1 MTYGSPLTR
10 RKLLAAIGG
19 VGLLAVGPRVVGAL
33 GHDPAFTQYTY
44 AQSTGPN
51 LRVAWYERYNGTLA
65 EESNR
70 FTDGAP
76 LTNDSDSFN
85 ASGDDGRFV
94 DVTGPDAVAAGP
106 VLSIPN
112 AQPGDGGLLLIGL
125 RADGADARAWL
136 SIEAYEFAENS
147 LTEPERTGGDGTTD
161 GTATD
166 AGELQDYVDVE
177 CWYDTG
183 RLGVGSCNGRRDFSE
198 EAFVASGTLAEVSDA
213 LSGGVPLTFGLV
225 GDPCIDAGTQ
235 RCLALRWRIDPS
247 VTNVIQSDSARLDIA
262 FAATACDETTN
273 PFGGGE

>member
-1 MTYGSPLTR
+1 MTHGSPLTR

-19 VGLLAVGPRVVGAL
+19 VGLLAAGPRVVGAM
-33 GHDPAFTQYTY
+33 GHDPAFTRYTY

-51 LRVAWYERYNGTLA
+51 LRVAWYERYNGTLT

-85 ASGDDGRFV
+85 ASGDAGRFV
-94 DVTGPDAVAAGP
+94 DVTGSDAVAAGP

-112 AQPGDGGLLLIGL
+112 AQPGDEGLLLIGL
-125 RADGADARAWL
+125 RAEGADARAWL
-136 SIEAYEFAENS
+136 SIEASEFAENS
-147 LTEPERTGGDGTTD
+147 LVEPERAAGDTT
-161 GTATD
+161 TD
-166 AGELQDYVDVE
+166 AGELQHHVDVE

-183 RLGVGSCNGRRDFSE
+183 RLGVGGCNGRRDFSE
-198 EAFVASGTLAEVSDA
+198 EAVVAAGTLAEVSDA
-213 LSGGVPLTFGLV
+213 LAGGVPLTFGLV
-225 GDPCIDAGTQ
+225 DDPCIDAETQ

>member
-44 AQSTGPN
+44 AQSTGPT

-147 LTEPERTGGDGTTD
+147 LTEPERTEGDGTTD

-225 GDPCIDAGTQ
+225 GERAADIDYNGPASYRTNFLDSVWNLTPEEAAEIDST
-235 RCLALRWRIDPS
+235 LADRIEG
-247 VTNVIQSDSARLDIA
+247 DS
-262 FAATACDETTN
+262 
-273 PFGGGE
+273 

>member
-1 MTYGSPLTR
+1 MTHCSPLTR

-19 VGLLAVGPRVVGAL
+19 VGLLAAGPRVVGAMD
-33 GHDPAFTQYTY
+33 HDPVFTRYTY

-70 FTDGAP
+70 FTDGPP

-85 ASGDDGRFV
+85 ASGDAGRFV
-94 DVTGPDAVAAGP
+94 DLTGPDAVAAGP

-112 AQPGDGGLLLIGL
+112 AQPGDEGLLLIGL
-125 RADGADARAWL
+125 RAEGADARAWL
-136 SIEAYEFAENS
+136 SIEASEFAENS
-147 LTEPERTGGDGTTD
+147 LVEPERAAGDTTTD
-161 GTATD
+161 DTTAD
-166 AGELQDYVDVE
+166 AGELQHYVDVA

-183 RLGVGSCNGRRDFSE
+183 RFGVGGCNGRRDFSE
-198 EAFVASGTLAEVSDA
+198 EAVVAAGTLAEVSDA

-225 GDPCIDAGTQ
+225 EDACIDAGTQ
-235 RCLALRWRIDPS
+235 RCLALRWRIDPA

-262 FAATACDETTN
+262 VAATACDETTN